1 MALVRLTM
9 NSEQWLDMAL
19 IGSVVISWAAVA
31 LSLFCI
37 RRQRHQA
44 MLTRKLYE
52 RLEHDLQ
59 LTNSGSIGMGK
70 RLVAMEKALQ
80 KNVKQETLEPKAKP
94 QPQPSYSAPVDV
106 SYNDA
111 ARLLDAGVDADE
123 VARRCGLSRAEASLM
138 QLMHKQTNQSSPS
151 VAAIA

>member
-1 MALVRLTM
+1 M
-9 NSEQWLDMAL
+9 NSEQWLDVAL
-19 IGSVVISWAAVA
+19 IGSVVVSWAAVA

-44 MLTRKLYE
+44 MLTRKLYD

-80 KNVKQETLEPKAKP
+80 KSAKQEAVVPKAEP
-94 QPQPSYSAPVDV
+94 QSQPSYSAPVDA

-111 ARLLDAGVDADE
+111 ARLLDAGVDTDE

-138 QLMHKQTNQSSPS
+138 QLMHKQTNRPSSS

>member
-1 MALVRLTM
+1 M
-9 NSEQWLDMAL
+9 NSEQWLDIAL
-19 IGSVVISWAAVA
+19 IGSVVVSWAAVA

-80 KNVKQETLEPKAKP
+80 KSAKQEASEPKAKSE
-94 QPQPSYSAPVDV
+94 PQPSYSAPVDV

-138 QLMHKQTNQSSPS
+138 QLMHKQTSPS

>member
-1 MALVRLTM
+1 M

-19 IGSVVISWAAVA
+19 IGSVVVSWAAVA

-80 KNVKQETLEPKAKP
+80 KNARQEAPEPKAEP
-94 QPQPSYSAPVDV
+94 QSQPAYSAPVDA

-111 ARLLDAGVDADE
+111 ARLLDAGVDTDE

-138 QLMHKQTNQSSPS
+138 QLMHRQANQSAAS